1 MLILLLS
8 EFRGGKLHCSSA
20 AFSLS
25 DCFRPTAVDPDP
37 NWAAELRRGPGPG
50 VNRRLT
56 ACWYWLCFCCASS
69 TRIGAAGCWLLAGAR
84 PASRP
89 VRPVAVRRA
98 GRAPCRA
105 MNTSGASLQPGE
117 TVEAAGSRGRR
128 GVSRWRQ
135 GERRPPPRDVPS
147 CNYRHA
153 ISAHPAETCARA
165 LGRRGGPATF
175 QGEGR
180 GRHAQ
185 AGAGSEADSGAET
198 GSVSQRPHPCR
209 RGPAGELP
217 CGGREPDQT
226 TGLREQPQGQGGQ
239 SYCRHKKPAGR

>member
-37 NWAAELRRGPGPG
+37 NWAAELRRS
-50 VNRRLT
+50 RSRSQST
-56 ACWYWLCFCCASS
+56 ADCMLVLAVLLLCFKYPDRS
-69 TRIGAAGCWLLAGAR
+69 CWLLAAGWREARLAAGA
-84 PASRP
+84 
-89 VRPVAVRRA
+89 VAVRRA